1 MSCVFGLLSSR
12 YYITWERKEG
22 REGGCESQWT
32 TLALAKGKLVC
43 GVTCRS
49 SGIWIILSGLVLIK
63 SFAMEIFAGQNFM
76 DKHGDTVPA
85 QEVLTGKKVLALY
98 FSAHW

>member
-1 MSCVFGLLSSR
+1 MERTTNNEHSHSR
-12 YYITWERKEG
+12 KI
-22 REGGCESQWT
+22 
-32 TLALAKGKLVC
+32 AC
-43 GVTCRS
+43 GVWGDVSQARC
-49 SGIWIILSGLVLIK
+49 SGILIILLRLVLNK